1 MKKLVI
7 ILLVGAVLFVGIS
20 CTNYNYDYLYWWM
33 AQQEAEKPTAEEAA
47 AMGGDYIDS
56 FDMNGISSIAK
67 NLLSSFTESFDLN
80 GFTAE
85 YKEELFAAAGCTDF
99 NDETSYNAANGKILA
114 TLMSIKLGKDYY
126 SNVDNGIIGQ
136 FIYTLIKNGE
146 LPNILTTTSGNY
158 TLTVDD
164 INAEVEVDEEK
175 LGLEDSLIYILKG
188 IFEPS
193 YEDYAADGLSHAD
206 DTKYEYDA
214 PITLNATL
222 SVAEFDPGLF
232 AVDSGYQCKG
242 DFDITVEAVLHNVN
256 PYGDYYLEIQD
267 VYMSTDGPLTIVGAD
282 GTHNVSLNNVGA
294 NLGWII
300 GKGDTFDFDFNGK
313 FIKEILGG
321 TLTIDGRTI
330 DFIDAVLES
339 SDAGVV
345 TE

>member
-20 CTNYNYDYLYWWM
+20 CTNYNYDYLYWL
-33 AQQEAEKPTAEEAA
+33 AQQEAEKLTAEEAA
-47 AMGGDYIDS
+47 AMGGDYIDA
-56 FDMNGISSIAK
+56 FDMVGISTVAK
-67 NLLSSFTESFDLN
+67 NLLNNFTLN
-80 GFTAE
+80 YDALKE
-85 YKEELFAAAGCTDF
+85 YLPDILEAAGCTNP
-99 NDETSYNAANGKILA
+99 NDETSYYAALLKIITTISAITSGKDSYGNID
-114 TLMSIKLGKDYY
+114 KDFLGKAAY
-126 SNVDNGIIGQ
+126 SLIENGAIPK
-136 FIYTLIKNGE
+136 L
-146 LPNILTTTSGNY
+146 LTTTSEPY
-158 TLTVDD
+158 TLTVNDVD
-164 INAEVEVDEEK
+164 IEPTVKDNVQDE
-175 LGLEDSLIYILKG
+175 LIYIFNG
-188 IFEPS
+188 IFEP
-193 YEDYAADGLSHAD
+193 DYTEGDLGDLAHTD

-214 PITLNATL
+214 PIILNATL
-222 SVAEFDPGLF
+222 SVAELDPGLF

-300 GKGDTFDFDFNGK
+300 GKGDTFDLDFNGK